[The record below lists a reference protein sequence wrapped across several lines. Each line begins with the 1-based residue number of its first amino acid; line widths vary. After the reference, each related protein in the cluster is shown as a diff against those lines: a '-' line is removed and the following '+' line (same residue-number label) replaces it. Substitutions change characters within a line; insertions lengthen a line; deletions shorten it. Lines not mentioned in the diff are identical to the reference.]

1 MSLKDGTKKMSKSDP
16 SDLSRVNLTD
26 DKDVIKNKIKKAK
39 TDSLPISEKDI
50 EKRFEAKNFGLKFTL
65 VLQKRKLKIQ

>member
-1 MSLKDGTKKMSKSDP
+1 MSKSDP

-50 EKRFEAKNFGLKFTL
+50 EKDLKQKICLKFTL